1 MYRKSFTQSKSFST
15 NIHNFPSAP
24 DTARTCNLQFRRLSL
39 YPVELRVLFTEP
51 LTIGHNVILARRKA
65 FAVRPA
71 LTVHHSPFPRFGVQ
85 SSRFGVRWRSGFGVR
100 GLLNSVFCIL
110 YSVFCILTF
119 KCPLPQNKAP
129 VA

>member
-65 FAVRPA
+65 FAVHRRSA
-71 LTVHHSPFPRFGVQ
+71 GLEFGVW
-85 SSRFGVRWRSGFGVR
+85 SSGFGVGVR
-100 GLLNSVFCIL
+100 WALRWASHDPPP
-110 YSVFCILTF
+110 S
-119 KCPLPQNKAP
+119 P
-129 VA
+129 